1 MLDFRSFVIFSVK
14 YKKRVSSEKKK
25 IIMIL
30 YIFKLFLT
38 KNFKIIYYTSF
49 KYCKSDKLQIHD
61 LQEQTKRGIHSY
73 GLRNTTS
80 TMFLPQT
87 NIFFLLIYLKQTKK
101 FTHKI

>member
-1 MLDFRSFVIFSVK
+1 
-14 YKKRVSSEKKK
+14 
-25 IIMIL
+25 MIL

-38 KNFKIIYYTSF
+38 KNFKIIYYTLF

-73 GLRNTTS
+73 GLRSTTS

-87 NIFFLLIYLKQTKK
+87 NIFFYSFNYNKQKILLTKYKNQK
-101 FTHKI
+101 FKY